1 MGKKIAL
8 DTYYY
13 SDTEAKTVGVIFN
26 NWEDTEPSQILET
39 WTYDFGPYIPGEF
52 YKRELPC
59 MLDLLKKVP
68 DLKDYDAI
76 IIDGLA
82 HLPPCQKEGKDI
94 ISEEALSN
102 GLEPPDGLGIRLES
116 ELENLGTIDRTT
128 DYGINHVGIIGVAK
142 SRFTGVDDD
151 SGTSKVYRGN
161 SRSPLYVNTTWFGY
175 SSASAANC
183 IKLMAGSGRIPALL
197 KLLDKLT
204 KER

>member
-1 MGKKIAL
+1 MGKKIAI

-26 NWEDTEPSQILET
+26 NWEDTEPSQILEA
-39 WTYDFGPYIPGEF
+39 WTYEFGPYIPGEF

-82 HLPPCQKEGKDI
+82 HLPPCQKESKDI
-94 ISEEALSN
+94 SEALSN
-102 GLEPPDGLGIRLES
+102 GLEPPDGLGIRLEQA
-116 ELENLGTIDRTT
+116 LHDLGIVDRST

-142 SRFTGVDDD
+142 SRFTGVDSDT
-151 SGTSKVYRGN
+151 GTSKIFRGN
-161 SRSPLYVNTTWFGY
+161 SKSPLYVNTTWFGY
-175 SSASAANC
+175 SSNSAGSC
-183 IKLMAGSGRIPALL
+183 IMLMAGNGRIPTLL